1 MTSLTVAPRTRTNLF
16 PLFLVLQCLDVLTTL
31 VFLSRGIAEG
41 NPLVGWA
48 LLSGHSPW
56 ISLIAVKLIAMLI
69 GLYCYRSGRI
79 TALRLANTGYFLVVG
94 WNLAAIA
101 VAAIAR

>member
-1 MTSLTVAPRTRTNLF
+1 V
-16 PLFLVLQCLDVLTTL
+16 VTTL

-41 NPLVGWA
+41 NPLIGWA

-56 ISLIAVKLIAMLI
+56 LSLIAVKLIAMAI
-69 GLYCYRSGRI
+69 GFYCYRTGRI

-94 WNLAAIA
+94 WNLAVIAIA
-101 VAAIAR
+101 ATAS